1 MVTNE
6 GDQGKSLWVLKDGK
20 GPACEELRW
29 NIPGSVFHRWWTSC
43 ASLSLDRDSCFFF
56 HSFWPWNSVWD
67 VTSLT
72 RGWTHAPCNG
82 STESELL
89 DHRGSPNILVTSWIS
104 PLTLI
109 SGILAVLW
117 TYWARPSCRDW
128 ELIMASAP
136 QSCLDCYLK
145 LLQVSDVT
153 FSLRPSLAAVLKIAN
168 PLLSLSDSLSALL
181 LFP

>member
-29 NIPGSVFHRWWTSC
+29 NVPGRGFHRWWTSC
-43 ASLSLDRDSCFFF
+43 ASLSDLLDRDSCFFF
-56 HSFWPWNSVWD
+56 HSFGPRNSVWD

-72 RGWTHAPCNG
+72 RGWTCAPYSG
-82 STESELL
+82 STPGNS
-89 DHRGSPNILVTSWIS
+89 HILAISWIS
-104 PLTLI
+104 PLTLT

-117 TYWARPSCRDW
+117 TYGARPSFRDL
-128 ELIMASAP
+128 ELITASAP

-145 LLQVSDVT
+145 LLQVSNVT

-168 PLLSLSDSLSALL
+168 PFLSLSDSLSALL